1 MKRILLAVTG
11 VLATVAMAAC
21 GNATSASATTPSGS
35 ASASPSGGANA
46 RRGGTAGEL
55 VRITGSTLLLNT
67 QSGDVNV
74 TVGGTTPVTKTRTGT
89 LVDIVAG
96 SCIIATGQKDAA
108 GALTASGVR
117 LSPKTNGTCTGG
129 FGGPGGP
136 GGAPDA
142 SASPR
147 PSRTPQPGVTP
158 PAVARGEVTSVA
170 GTAVTL
176 QDQTGAPVTITVP
189 TTVQVAVSQVITSSQ
204 LAVGDCVLATGP
216 KDSKG
221 VVTARS
227 VNVVPPGPS
236 GCFTGGGGGFPGGG
250 RGFGGGGFGGGGGGG
265 GGAGA

>member
-1 MKRILLAVTG
+1 MKRTLLAATG

-21 GNATSASATTPSGS
+21 GNATSASTTTPSGS
-35 ASASPSGGANA
+35 VNPSPSGNP

-55 VRITGSTLLLNT
+55 VRITGSSLLLNT
-67 QSGDVNV
+67 QSGDVGV
-74 TVGGTTPVTKTRTGT
+74 TLGGTTPVTKTRTGT
-89 LVDIVAG
+89 LVDITAG

-108 GALTASGVR
+108 GALTASAVR
-117 LSPKTNGTCTGG
+117 LSPKQNGTCTGG

-147 PSRTPQPGVTP
+147 PNRTPRPGVTP
-158 PAVARGEVTSVA
+158 PAVARGEVTNVV

-176 QDQTGAPVTITVP
+176 TDQNGAPLTVTVP

-221 VVTARS
+221 AVTARS

-265 GGAGA
+265 GAGA